1 MVVTLLASNILGLV
15 RDRFLAQKIPTEL
28 LDTYFAAFR
37 IPDLIFNVLILGA
50 LSAALIPL
58 LTDAFRRDEAEAWR
72 AGAVVL
78 NTLVVGLTAT
88 AFVVALAIPVLV
100 PVLVP
105 SFDLPRQQLT
115 AELARWL
122 MVQPV
127 LFGASYLVSGLLTAR
142 RRFAVYALAPLLYN
156 LAIIVATVGFADRFQ
171 VRSVIAGVVVGAGL
185 HLCVQLLTARA
196 IGFRWQPTVDPRHP
210 LLRRVVRLMLPR
222 AVGLGGLQL
231 VLVVFTA
238 IASTL
243 SAGSIAVYNFTDN
256 IQTMPLAV
264 FGISFATA
272 LFPTL
277 ADSFTRRDDAGFA
290 RYVIQGL
297 RSILYLLVP
306 SAIGLILL
314 RAQIIRLILG
324 SGYFDWAATI
334 LAALTL
340 GWFSLGLVGE
350 GVVHLLSRAFYARHD
365 TLTPTKIAVVSYIT
379 MVVVGAVAARWLGV
393 AGLALGFA
401 LGSNLQAGLLYF
413 ALRRTLT
420 ELRTAEP
427 SLWSFA
433 ARLSVSVAVLVIV
446 VQVAKVSSVALGA
459 DMTRFWGVLV
469 QTVAA
474 IGLGAVGYFVASA
487 SLGVREFK
495 LGWQTIKARF
505 STIGQP

>member
-1 MVVTLLASNILGLV
+1 MVSTLLMSNLLGLV
-15 RDRFLAQKIPTEL
+15 RDRFLAQKIPTDL

-58 LTDAFRRDEAEAWR
+58 LTEAFRDDEAAAWR

-78 NTLVVGLTAT
+78 NTLVVALAAT
-88 AFVVALAIPVLV
+88 AVVVALAIPWLI
-100 PVLVP
+100 PVIVP
-105 SFDLPRQQLT
+105 SFEPDRQQLT
-115 AELARWL
+115 IELARWL

-142 RRFAVYALAPLLYN
+142 RRFAVYAFAPLLYN
-156 LAIIVATVGFADRFQ
+156 FAIIGATVGFADQFQ
-171 VRSVIAGVVVGAGL
+171 VRAVITGVVGGALL
-185 HLCVQLLTARA
+185 HLGVQLITARA
-196 IGFRWQPTVDPRHP
+196 IGFRWQPMIDLRHP
-210 LLRRVVRLMLPR
+210 LLRRVLRLMLPR
-222 AVGLGGLQL
+222 AIGLGGLQL
-231 VLVVFTA
+231 VLIVFTA

-243 SAGSIAVYNFTDN
+243 SAGSIAIYNFTDN

-277 ADSFTRRDDAGFA
+277 ADTFANRDEAAFTHYLVR
-290 RYVIQGL
+290 GL
-297 RSILYLLVP
+297 RYIMYLLVP
-306 SAIGLILL
+306 SAVGIIVL

-324 SGYFDWAATI
+324 SGYFDWSATI

-340 GWFSLGLVGE
+340 GWFALGMVGE

-365 TLTPTKIAVVSYIT
+365 TRTPTRIALGSYAI
-379 MVVVGAVAARWLGV
+379 MVVIGYLASDWLGV

-401 LGSNLQAGLLYF
+401 VGSNLQAFFLY
-413 ALRRTLT
+413 ATLRRALPG
-420 ELRTAEP
+420 LRAMEP

-433 ARLSVSVAVLVIV
+433 ARVSVSVAVLVIV
-446 VQVAKVSSVALGA
+446 VQLAKFETVALGA

-469 QTVAA
+469 QTVVAMVF
-474 IGLGAVGYFVASA
+474 GAGSYFVASA
-487 SLGVREFK
+487 SLGIPEFK
-495 LGWQTIKARF
+495 TAWETVKTRL
-505 STIGQP
+505 STIGQR